1 MNDQSQPTRETIAL
15 TPEQL
20 KIRKR
25 RGQYLALALFGFII
39 LVFVITIA
47 RLGDNAAAV
56 AKSRDFSSAVEYY
69 SADGEKLDAAGN
81 VIEEAP
87 STVETS
93 DEGVQ

>member
-1 MNDQSQPTRETIAL
+1 MNDQSQPVRETITL
-15 TPEQL
+15 TPAQA

-25 RGQYLALALFGFII
+25 RGQYLALALFGFVI
-39 LVFVITIA
+39 LVFVITLA

-81 VIEEAP
+81 VIEDAP
-87 STVETS
+87 EDTEMH
-93 DEGVQ
+93 DEGAQ